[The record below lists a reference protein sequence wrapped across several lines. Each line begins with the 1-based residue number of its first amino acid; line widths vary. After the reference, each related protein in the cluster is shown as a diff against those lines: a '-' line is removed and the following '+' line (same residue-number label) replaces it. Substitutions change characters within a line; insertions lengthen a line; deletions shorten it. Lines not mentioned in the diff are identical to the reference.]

1 VVNLDEGTRFGFEY
15 AGALGRLINEFKKM
29 PGIGPKS
36 AQRLAFYILSIPK
49 SEAEVLSRSILE
61 AKERIKNCSICF
73 NLTDTDPC
81 VICKDERR
89 DQSLICV
96 VAEPKDLI
104 AVEKT
109 KEFRGGYHVLGGLIS
124 PLDGIGPEN
133 LRIKELLHRIGSGQ
147 VTEVV
152 MAFSPSAESEATVI
166 YLTRLLKPLGVRL
179 TRIAYGLP
187 VGADMDFADEATLT
201 KAFEG
206 RREIV

>member
-1 VVNLDEGTRFGFEY
+1 MENGAYGGFEY

-36 AQRLAFYILSIPK
+36 AQRLAFYVLSIQK
-49 SEAEVLSRSILE
+49 NEAEVLSRSILE
-61 AKERIKNCSICF
+61 AKEQIKNCSICF
-73 NLTDTDPC
+73 NLTDCDPC
-81 VICKDERR
+81 LICKDERR
-89 DQSLICV
+89 DQTLICV

-109 KEFRGGYHVLGGLIS
+109 KEYRGGYHVLGGLIS

-133 LRIKELLHRIGSGQ
+133 LRIKELLRRIAKGN

-152 MAFSPSAESEATVI
+152 MAFSPSAEGEATVI
-166 YLTRLLKPLGVRL
+166 YLSRLLKPLGVKL

-206 RREIV
+206 RREVA